1 MKFKTT
7 QQGTVTVIQVQGNM
21 MGGPDAGAL
30 IEKLHTAVAAGR
42 ARIVLDLSGVEFM
55 NSSGLSILIGGAGL
69 MKNAKGK
76 LVLACAS
83 TKIASLF
90 KITKLGPLFDQYATV
105 EEAVAEL
112 KKK

>member
-7 QQGTVTVIQVQGNM
+7 QQGTVTVIHVQGNM

-30 IEKLHTAVAAGR
+30 IEKLHAAVAAGKI
-42 ARIVLDLSGVEFM
+42 RIVVDLSGVDFM

-69 MKNAKGK
+69 MKTAKGK
-76 LVLACAS
+76 LVLAGAS
-83 TKIASLF
+83 PKIASLF
-90 KITKLGPLFDQYATV
+90 KITKLGPLFDQYATA
-105 EEAVAEL
+105 EEAVTQL